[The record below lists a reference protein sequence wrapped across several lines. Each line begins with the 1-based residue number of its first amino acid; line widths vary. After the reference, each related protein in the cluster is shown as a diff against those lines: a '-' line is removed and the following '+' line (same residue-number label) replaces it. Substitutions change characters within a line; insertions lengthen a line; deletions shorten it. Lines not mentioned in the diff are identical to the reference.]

1 MSESLALRSSL
12 EIEAKVRLRAG
23 VVEDRAGALGA
34 RTDVDRARIMGIGR
48 ETLRRWRE
56 GTPQMPGKARRAAS
70 RLGVTVDELFEEA
83 A

>member
-1 MSESLALRSSL
+1 
-12 EIEAKVRLRAG
+12 
-23 VVEDRAGALGA
+23 
-34 RTDVDRARIMGIGR
+34 MGIGR